1 MLRDGV
7 GFNRIIICCGRVN
20 LTKGV
25 DGLAAF
31 VRLNYGLNTWEKGTV
46 FLFCGRRA
54 DRIQPSQPATVLA
67 VTSQSYTPSKKMVR
81 GTSSSVYGETLEVSY
96 GDGQIATVTFS
107 DTNPFALPKEG
118 DEIQISRWG
127 AGMAIHPNRSL
138 IAVGGTVAI
147 IGGFFL
153 VTFLL
158 TKWSMSKTDRAR
170 KNRHGI

>member
-54 DRIQPSQPATVLA
+54 DRIKGILF
-67 VTSQSYTPSKKMVR
+67 
-81 GTSSSVYGETLEVSY
+81 E
-96 GDGQIATVTFS
+96 GDGILLIYKRLAKGNRLQWPRTPEEAREITPEQFRRLMEGFTIEGTIKEVFPKLPEEQEATK
-107 DTNPFALPKEG
+107 A
-118 DEIQISRWG
+118 
-127 AGMAIHPNRSL
+127 AG
-138 IAVGGTVAI
+138 
-147 IGGFFL
+147 
-153 VTFLL
+153 
-158 TKWSMSKTDRAR
+158 
-170 KNRHGI
+170 